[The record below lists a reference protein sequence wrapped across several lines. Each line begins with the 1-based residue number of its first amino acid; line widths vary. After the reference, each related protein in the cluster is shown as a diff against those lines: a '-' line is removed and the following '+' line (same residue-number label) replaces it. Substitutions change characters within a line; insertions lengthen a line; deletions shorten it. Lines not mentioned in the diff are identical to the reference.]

1 MNEAKILEDKNITAK
16 QINELAE
23 WLEDLSFEQLQFLK
37 DSYQAMLKQQALECN
52 SEYVQ

>member
-1 MNEAKILEDKNITAK
+1 MNEAKVLQDENITAK

-23 WLEDLSFEQLQFLK
+23 WLDDLSFEQLQYLK
-37 DSYQAMLKQQALECN
+37 DSYEAMLKVKARECG